1 VPFLSLAHWPKELP
15 LQAPPGHLDEEA
27 EADNIM
33 VDLDDFGPS
42 PETVLQLDDRHVSF
56 LEEPDRAEEGE
67 VERLLSLVDQADPAK
82 LI

>member
-1 VPFLSLAHWPKELP
+1 
-15 LQAPPGHLDEEA
+15 
-27 EADNIM
+27 M

-42 PETVLQLDDRHVSF
+42 PETVFQLDDWHVGF

-67 VERLLSLVDQADPAK
+67 VERLLSLVDQADPSK